1 MIFYEL
7 YNAFISYH
15 SYVVLVS
22 GFYFAPRTSHDDEE
36 MMLHGNLMDL
46 TVLSRLS
53 AVLWS

>member
-1 MIFYEL
+1 M
-7 YNAFISYH
+7 SYH

-36 MMLHGNLMDL
+36 QMLHGDLMDL
-46 TVLSRLS
+46 TVLSQLY